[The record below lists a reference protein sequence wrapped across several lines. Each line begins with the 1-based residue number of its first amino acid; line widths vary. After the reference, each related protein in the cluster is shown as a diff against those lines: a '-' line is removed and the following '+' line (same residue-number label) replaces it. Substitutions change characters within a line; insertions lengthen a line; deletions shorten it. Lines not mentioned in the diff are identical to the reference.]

1 MKHRVSRIKSFF
13 QEYTRGF
20 SSSDFRRLFDREARD
35 AFTFLSRDHQET
47 AAEPAEEGTF
57 DKVRAFFLGISYK
70 LSPPRRVLFAVS
82 LVLGFCAV
90 FLTFRMRFGAD
101 ELSLTIDSSPLFTL
115 LSISG
120 LVLLLALELVDRVRV
135 KDELELARELQEA
148 LLPTETPD
156 LAGWRMAHSYRTAN
170 TVGGDYYNFP
180 VLDDGR
186 VALMMGDASG
196 HGMAAGLLMAIAD
209 ATVFANLG
217 RDPEPSV
224 VADQLNQ
231 ALASIGGSRAFMSF
245 FYALLD
251 PATGELEYVC
261 AGHPF
266 PLLRRRD
273 GTVKELGEGG
283 FPLGIRRNLVI
294 GRGRAEMEPGD
305 LLVLFTD
312 GVAECVDGDGHA
324 FGFDRLRATVT
335 VGGTARTVHDA
346 VWTAFD
352 RHRGEQRLTDDVT
365 LLTVERVGDGAEDD
379 ARSPGLPPPP
389 PPPPPPA
396 A

>member
-1 MKHRVSRIKSFF
+1 MQDHVSRIKSFF
-13 QEYTRGF
+13 RDYTRGF

-47 AAEPAEEGTF
+47 PAEPAEESLI
-57 DKVRAFFLGISYK
+57 DKTRAFFLGISYK

-90 FLTFRMRFGAD
+90 FLTLRMRFGAD
-101 ELSLTIDSSPLFTL
+101 ELSLTIDSSPLFAL

-148 LLPTETPD
+148 LLPTATPD
-156 LAGWRMAHSYRTAN
+156 LPGWRMAHSYRTAN

-217 RDPEPSV
+217 RDPDPSV

-245 FYALLD
+245 FYALLE

-273 GTVKELGEGG
+273 GTLEELGEGG
-283 FPLGIRRNLVI
+283 FPLGLRRDLVI
-294 GRGRAEMEPGD
+294 RRGRAKMEPGD
-305 LLVLFTD
+305 LLVLYTD
-312 GVAECVDGDGHA
+312 GVAECVDGEGRA
-324 FGFDRLRATVT
+324 FGFDRLRGTVSVAAAPGRCTMRCGPPSTVT
-335 VGGTARTVHDA
+335 GGSN
-346 VWTAFD
+346 
-352 RHRGEQRLTDDVT
+352 G
-365 LLTVERVGDGAEDD
+365 
-379 ARSPGLPPPP
+379 
-389 PPPPPPA
+389 
-396 A
+396 